1 MQDHAQ
7 ETAQTPRIQ
16 FMGALGTSAGA
27 EAVASGAEAGG
38 AVKKT
43 KRRKRSGNTNLIL
56 RSISYTDPTPIAVT
70 RAVTPAL
77 TLASH

>member
-27 EAVASGAEAGG
+27 EAVASGADAGG

-43 KRRKRSGNTNLIL
+43 KRRKRSGNTNLTSSTQTL
-56 RSISYTDPTPIAVT
+56 PLAVT
-70 RAVTPAL
+70 RAVTSAL
-77 TLASH
+77 TLASP